1 MPGPAL
7 PTGLE
12 SVVAVDQ
19 TTARLRGVLNAAAN
33 RRGGWPYYQGK
44 KSRIEPTCWALLAL
58 AESGDDPTS
67 SVSQSAAL
75 HLEWVAACQRADGLL
90 LDVPDAPPNFTING
104 LAACVLAHVAAGS
117 GPPAAPDLHRL
128 IDGIA
133 SVKGVAVDAPDPR
146 QDNRLQGWPW
156 MPDTFSWIEPTCWC
170 VLGLKKNGAS
180 PARSARIAEAE
191 KLIVNR
197 TCDAGGWN
205 FGNASVVGQDLRPYQ
220 PTTALGLM
228 ALQDR
233 PDLAAVTQ
241 SLAWLRRAPLREPSA
256 VALALTAIA
265 FQIFGVADDDV
276 EARLAADADRAERLG
291 NLQALA
297 MLLYA
302 LTARRHAARA
312 FRV

>member
-1 MPGPAL
+1 
-7 PTGLE
+7 
-12 SVVAVDQ
+12 
-19 TTARLRGVLNAAAN
+19 VLSAAAN
-33 RRGGWPYYQGK
+33 RGGGWPYYQGK
-44 KSRIEPTCWALLAL
+44 QSRIEPTCWAILAL
-58 AESGDDPTS
+58 AESDEGGQAL
-67 SVSQSAAL
+67 SQSAAS
-75 HLEWVAACQRADGLL
+75 HLQWLAACQRADGLL
-90 LDVPDAPPNFTING
+90 GDAPAAPPNFTTNG
-104 LAACVLAHVAAGS
+104 LAACVLAHVAPRS
-117 GPPAAPDLHRL
+117 RPPASPDLQRL
-128 IDGIA
+128 VDGVA
-133 SVKGVAVDAPDPR
+133 AVKGVAVDAPDPR

-170 VLGLKKNGAS
+170 VLGLKKNEAS
-180 PARSARIAEAE
+180 PTRSARIAEAE

-233 PDLAAVTQ
+233 RDLAVVTR
-241 SLAWLRRAPLREPSA
+241 SLAWLRGGPLREPSA
-256 VALALTAIA
+256 VALALTAVT
-265 FQIFGVADDDV
+265 FQIFGVSDDDV
-276 EARLAADADRAERLG
+276 EARLAADADRAERFG

-302 LTARRHAARA
+302 LTARQHAAKA

>member
-1 MPGPAL
+1 L

-44 KSRIEPTCWALLAL
+44 QSRIEPTCWALLAL
-58 AESGDDPTS
+58 AESDDERAPS
-67 SVSQSAAL
+67 FSESAAP
-75 HLEWVAACQRADGLL
+75 HLDWLASRQGADGLL
-90 LDVPDAPPNFTING
+90 LDVPAAPPNFTTNG
-104 LAACVLAHVAAGS
+104 LAACVLAHVAPRS
-117 GPPAAPDLHRL
+117 RPPASPDLQPL
-128 IDGIA
+128 LDGVGA
-133 SVKGVAVDAPDPR
+133 AKGVAVDAPDPR

-170 VLGLKKNGAS
+170 VLGLKKNEPS

-197 TCDAGGWN
+197 MCDGGGWN

-312 FRV
+312 LRV